1 MHIIKFSNVYF
12 QAVLSVE
19 LPIPSSAPVSVVSVI
34 NTGEISMLLVCM
46 VYTLFLCC
54 HFKSCVVRTF

>member
-19 LPIPSSAPVSVVSVI
+19 LPIPSSTPVSVVSVI
-34 NTGEISMLLVCM
+34 NTGEISMVLVCIKRQ
-46 VYTLFLCC
+46 VYFAAFSKYVL
-54 HFKSCVVRTF
+54 